1 MRGTHHRYFTI
12 GLRRPLATPA
22 SITFGH
28 NLRMFPREGGSTKK
42 PRQEASWADFS
53 EFEHER
59 LDWKNQAQKAPTEG
73 RVNFPPSGSDSGGV
87 VPFP

>member
-22 SITFGH
+22 SITIWPQFEDV
-28 NLRMFPREGGSTKK
+28 PSAGGSTKK
-42 PRQEASWADFS
+42 PGKEASWADFGV
-53 EFEHER
+53 EHER
-59 LDWKNQAQKAPTEG
+59 LDWKNQAQKAPTED

-87 VPFP
+87 VPFL

>member
-12 GLRRPLATPA
+12 GLRRPLATHA
-22 SITFGH
+22 SITIWPQFEDV
-28 NLRMFPREGGSTKK
+28 PSGG
-42 PRQEASWADFS
+42 RVNEEAPAGGILGRLLGV
-53 EFEHER
+53 EHER